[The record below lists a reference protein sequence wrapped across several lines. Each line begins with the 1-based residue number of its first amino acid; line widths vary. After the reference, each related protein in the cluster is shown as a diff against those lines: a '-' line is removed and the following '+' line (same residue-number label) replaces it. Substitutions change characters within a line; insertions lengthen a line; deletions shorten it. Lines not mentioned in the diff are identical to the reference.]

1 MSSSSPQLNGQ
12 PLRSAMKTDDD
23 DKSSSSTAPG
33 KVVQIAEP
41 EADTAPP
48 PNAPPV
54 EHQAHHKR
62 QYAANMAKR
71 LSGRMGLTSSS
82 SSRSSPV
89 LEPSHSQSSADD
101 SSTAAAAAAVAA
113 AQQPHHRHGQKHYYE
128 SQKLLAQ
135 LHDWL
140 EHERKKKAARK
151 SKTSPRRRSPQSKTK
166 KERSPAPEAAVA
178 AAAAAAA
185 AAEPAAPRSRSDSI
199 DSDSS
204 DVSFDRLQRIIED
217 SMASMGINSVP
228 QMSPKIGRRP
238 SARLRK
244 AHSRSLLQRTASSDT
259 DYVGDDVVVP
269 TCDAVLDNSKTL
281 SYSGGGKSTD
291 DLTLGNKADDKEK
304 AWATFKNEIV
314 RLTHTLK
321 IKGWRRVPL
330 DSGSNVIVQRLS
342 GALTNAVYVVSPP
355 ENLDEKTTGKK
366 PPPKLL
372 LRIYGL
378 EHLIDRENELSVLRR
393 LARKKIGPRLL
404 GCFTNGRFEEYF
416 NSITLTPSDL
426 REPETSKQ
434 IAKRMRELHVGIDV
448 LDREKDEGPAVLKNW
463 DSWLRN
469 VEKKITALDE
479 GVRRGNSVFR
489 GPGYVCGVEWHQF
502 KELYDK
508 YRDLVFSAYKGHQGI
523 RERLVFAHNDTQYGN
538 ILRMRPDD
546 EKSPLL
552 QPANEHKQ
560 LVVIDFEYAAA
571 NVPGLEFANH
581 FTEWAYDYHH
591 ETLPFRCNTVRY
603 PTIQEQRRF
612 LKAYVEHRPQFS
624 HGGASTPLLAPA
636 DAPAGSTTPALLPT
650 SSSSSIVEFM
660 LDARVPPNHW
670 KEEERRAEEATE
682 AEVKELYEETRLWR
696 GINSAQWVAWG
707 IIQAKVPG
715 FESQEEIEQQEK
727 QAQNE
732 AAAAAGDA
740 EAKAEVQAAAEAED
754 EGDEYDYLSYAQER
768 AFFFLGDCVIMGIVN
783 KEELPEDVQSRLK
796 IVDF

>member
-1 MSSSSPQLNGQ
+1 MSSSSPQVNGL
-12 PLRSAMKTDDD
+12 PLRSALKTDDD
-23 DKSSSSTAPG
+23 SDKPSSSSAATTSG

-41 EADTAPP
+41 EADTVSPPNPP
-48 PNAPPV
+48 PP
-54 EHQAHHKR
+54 EQQAHHKR

-89 LEPSHSQSSADD
+89 LEPSPSQSSADD
-101 SSTAAAAAAVAA
+101 SSAAAAAAAA
-113 AQQPHHRHGQKHYYE
+113 AQQSHHRHGQKHYYE

-140 EHERKKKAARK
+140 EHERKKKASRK

-166 KERSPAPEAAVA
+166 KERSPAPDAVA
-178 AAAAAAA
+178 
-185 AAEPAAPRSRSDSI
+185 EPVAAPRPRSDSI
-199 DSDSS
+199 ESDSS

-228 QMSPKIGRRP
+228 QMSPKLGRRP
-238 SARLRK
+238 SARHRK
-244 AHSRSLLQRTASSDT
+244 SHSRSLLHRTASSDT

-281 SYSGGGKSTD
+281 SYSGGGSGKSTD
-291 DLTLGNKADDKEK
+291 DLSKIDDKEK

-330 DSGSNVIVQRLS
+330 ESGNSVIVKRLS

-355 ENLDEKTTGKK
+355 ETLDEKTTGKK

-393 LARKKIGPRLL
+393 LARKRIGPRLL

-434 IAKRMRELHVGIDV
+434 IAKRMRELHVGIEV
-448 LDREKDEGPAVLKNW
+448 LEREKDEGPAVLKNW
-463 DSWLRN
+463 DSWLGN
-469 VEKKITALDE
+469 VEKKIAALDD

-489 GPGYVCGVEWHQF
+489 GHGYVCGLEWHRF

-508 YRDLVFSAYKGHQGI
+508 HRELVLGAYKGQQGI
-523 RERLVFAHNDTQYGN
+523 RERLIFAHNDTQYGN

-571 NVPGLEFANH
+571 NVPGHEFANH

-591 ETLPFRCNTVRY
+591 DTFPFRCNTARY

-612 LKAYVEHRPQFS
+612 LKSYVDHRPQFTHS
-624 HGGASTPLLAPA
+624 AASTPRLGPA

-670 KEEERRAEEATE
+670 KDEERRAEEAIE

-696 GINSAQWVAWG
+696 GINSAMWVAWG
-707 IIQAKVPG
+707 IVQAKVPG
-715 FESQEEIEQQEK
+715 FESREEIEQQEK

-732 AAAAAGDA
+732 AAAAAGDVD
-740 EAKAEVQAAAEAED
+740 AKAEVQAAADAEED
-754 EGDEYDYLSYAQER
+754 EGDEYDYLRYAQDR
-768 AFFFLGDCVIMGIVN
+768 AFFFLGDCVNMGIVK
-783 KEELPEDVQSRLK
+783 KEDLPEDVQSRIK

>member
-1 MSSSSPQLNGQ
+1 MSSSSPQINGQ

-23 DKSSSSTAPG
+23 NDKASSAAASG

-41 EADTAPP
+41 EAAIAPP
-48 PNAPPV
+48 PPSAPAS

-62 QYAANMAKR
+62 QYAASMAKR
-71 LSGRMGLTSSS
+71 LSGRMGLSHSSS
-82 SSRSSPV
+82 SSRGSPV
-89 LEPSHSQSSADD
+89 LEPSQVPTPDD
-101 SSTAAAAAAVAA
+101 AAAAAA
-113 AQQPHHRHGQKHYYE
+113 AQQPQHRHGQRHYYE

-140 EHERKKKAARK
+140 EHERKKKATRK
-151 SKTSPRRRSPQSKTK
+151 SKTSPRRRSPQSKSK
-166 KERSPAPEAAVA
+166 K
-178 AAAAAAA
+178 
-185 AAEPAAPRSRSDSI
+185 AAEPAQEAEPAPRSRSDSI

-204 DVSFDRLQRIIED
+204 DVSFDRLQRIIEG
-217 SMASMGINSVP
+217 SMASMGISSVP
-228 QMSPKIGRRP
+228 HLSPRLGRRT
-238 SARLRK
+238 SGRLRK
-244 AHSRSLLQRTASSDT
+244 SHSRSMLHRTASSDT
-259 DYVGDDVVVP
+259 DYVDGDVVVP

-291 DLTLGNKADDKEK
+291 DLSLGGKADDKEK

-330 DSGSNVIVQRLS
+330 DSGNNVLVQRLS

-355 ENLDEKTTGKK
+355 DNLEDSVPGRK

-393 LARKKIGPRLL
+393 LARKRIGPRLL

-448 LDREKDEGPAVLKNW
+448 LEREKDDGPAVLKNW
-463 DSWLRN
+463 DTWLRN
-469 VEKKITALDE
+469 VEKKILAIDDD
-479 GVRRGNSVFR
+479 VRNGTSVFR
-489 GPGYVCGVEWHQF
+489 GRGFVCGVEWSRF
-502 KELYDK
+502 KEFYDK
-508 YRDLVFSAYKGHQGI
+508 YRELVVSAYKGHQGI

-591 ETLPFRCNTVRY
+591 ETAPFMCNTTGY
-603 PTIQEQRRF
+603 PNVQQQRRF
-612 LKAYVEHRPQFS
+612 LKAYVEHRPQFP
-624 HGGASTPLLAPA
+624 HGGASTPRLTPA
-636 DAPAGSTTPALLPT
+636 DGSSTPALLPT
-650 SSSSSIVEFM
+650 SSSSSIIEFM
-660 LDARVPPNHW
+660 LDARVPTGHW
-670 KEEERRAEEATE
+670 KEEERRAEELTE
-682 AEVKELYEETRLWR
+682 AEVMELYEETRLWR

-715 FESQEEIEQQEK
+715 FESKEEREQQEK

-740 EAKAEVQAAAEAED
+740 DAKAEVQAAADAEAED
-754 EGDEYDYLSYAQER
+754 EGDEYDYLSYAQDR
-768 AFFFLGDCVIMGIVN
+768 AFFFLGDCVLMGIVK
-783 KEELPEDVQSRLK
+783 KEELPEDVQSRIK
-796 IVDF
+796 VVDF

>member
-1 MSSSSPQLNGQ
+1 MSSSSSPQITGQQQ
-12 PLRSAMKTDDD
+12 PLRSAMKTDEECA
-23 DKSSSSTAPG
+23 SNPA

-41 EADTAPP
+41 EADAVAPP
-48 PNAPPV
+48 PPAPPSD
-54 EHQAHHKR
+54 HHHKR

-71 LSGRMGLTSSS
+71 LTGRMGLTSSS

-89 LEPSHSQSSADD
+89 MEPSPGPSSDD
-101 SSTAAAAAAVAA
+101 ATTAAAAAAAAAA
-113 AQQPHHRHGQKHYYE
+113 AQPSQHHHRHGHKAHYE

-135 LHDWL
+135 LNDWL
-140 EHERKKKAARK
+140 EHEKKKKAARK

-166 KERSPAPEAAVA
+166 KERSPA
-178 AAAAAAA
+178 
-185 AAEPAAPRSRSDSI
+185 AETADPTAQPAASRPRSDSI

-217 SMASMGINSVP
+217 SMASMGISSVP
-228 QMSPKIGRRP
+228 QMSPKVGRRP
-238 SARLRK
+238 SLRHK
-244 AHSRSLLQRTASSDT
+244 KSLSRSMLHRTASSDT
-259 DYVGDDVVVP
+259 DYIGEDVVVP
-269 TCDAVLDNSKTL
+269 TCDAILDNSKTL

-291 DLTLGNKADDKEK
+291 DLTLGGQADEKEK
-304 AWATFKNEIV
+304 AWETFKNEIV
-314 RLTHTLK
+314 RLAHTLR

-330 DSGSNVIVQRLS
+330 DSGNNVIVKRLS

-355 ENLDEKTTGKK
+355 EDLEEVPGKK

-378 EHLIDRENELSVLRR
+378 EALIDRENELSVLRR

-416 NSITLTPSDL
+416 NSITLTPNDL
-426 REPETSKQ
+426 RDPDTSKQ
-434 IAKRMRELHVGIDV
+434 IAKRMRELHFGIDV
-448 LDREKDEGPAVLKNW
+448 LEREKDEGPAVLKNW
-463 DSWLRN
+463 DAWLGN
-469 VEKKITALDE
+469 VEKKICALDE
-479 GVRRGNSVFR
+479 GVRNGNCVFR
-489 GPGYVCGVEWHQF
+489 DRGYVCGVEWKQF

-508 YRDLVFSAYKGHQGI
+508 YRELALSAYKGHAI

-538 ILRMRPDD
+538 ILRMRPED

-552 QPANEHKQ
+552 KPANEHKQ

-581 FTEWAYDYHH
+581 FTEWSYNYHH
-591 ETLPFRCNTVRY
+591 ESLPFVCNTAVY

-612 LKAYVEHRPQFS
+612 LKAYVEHRPQYT
-624 HGGASTPLLAPA
+624 HGGASTPRLT
-636 DAPAGSTTPALLPT
+636 PAGAADGSSAVGTPALLPT

-670 KEEERRAEEATE
+670 KEEERRAEEAVE
-682 AEVKELYEETRLWR
+682 AEIKELYEETRLWR

-707 IIQAKVPG
+707 VVQAKVPG

-740 EAKAEVQAAAEAED
+740 DAKAEVQAAAEAEAED
-754 EGDEYDYLSYAQER
+754 EGDEYDYLGYAQER
-768 AFFFLGDCVIMGIVN
+768 AFFFLGDCVLMGIVK
-783 KEELPEDVQSRLK
+783 KEELPEDVQARLK
-796 IVDF
+796 IVDY

>member
-1 MSSSSPQLNGQ
+1 
-12 PLRSAMKTDDD
+12 
-23 DKSSSSTAPG
+23 
-33 KVVQIAEP
+33 
-41 EADTAPP
+41 
-48 PNAPPV
+48 
-54 EHQAHHKR
+54 
-62 QYAANMAKR
+62 MAKR
-71 LSGRMGLTSSS
+71 LTGRMGITSSS
-82 SSRSSPV
+82 SSRSSPTM
-89 LEPSHSQSSADD
+89 EPSQPPSSAGD
-101 SSTAAAAAAVAA
+101 SSPSGAPAPATT
-113 AQQPHHRHGQKHYYE
+113 QQLHHRHGQKHYYE

-151 SKTSPRRRSPQSKTK
+151 TKASSRRRSPQSKAK
-166 KERSPAPEAAVA
+166 KERSPTPEAAA
-178 AAAAAAA
+178 T
-185 AAEPAAPRSRSDSI
+185 AAEPPVSRSRSDSI

-204 DVSFDRLQRIIED
+204 DISFDRLQKIIED

-228 QMSPKIGRRP
+228 QMAPKVGRRP

-244 AHSRSLLQRTASSDT
+244 SQSRSSLHRTASSDT
-259 DYVGDDVVVP
+259 DYVGDDVLVP

-291 DLTLGNKADDKEK
+291 DLTLGSKADDKEK

-330 DSGSNVIVQRLS
+330 DSGNSVIVQRLS

-355 ENLDEKTTGKK
+355 EDLDDKVTGKK

-378 EHLIDRENELSVLRR
+378 EHLIDRENELTVLRR

-434 IAKRMRELHVGIDV
+434 IAKRMRELHLGIDV

-463 DSWLRN
+463 DTWLRN
-469 VEKKITALDE
+469 VEKKILALDE
-479 GVRRGNSVFR
+479 GVRRRNSVFR
-489 GPGYVCGVEWHQF
+489 GSGYVCGVEWQQF

-508 YRDLVFSAYKGHQGI
+508 YRELVLKAYKGPQEI

-552 QPANEHKQ
+552 QPANSHKQ

-591 ETLPFRCNTVRY
+591 ETLPFRCNTARY
-603 PTIQEQRRF
+603 PNIQEQRRF

-624 HGGASTPLLAPA
+624 HGGPSTPRLAAA
-636 DAPAGSTTPALLPT
+636 DVPAGSTTPALLPT

-682 AEVKELYEETRLWR
+682 AEVKDLYEETRLWR

-707 IIQAKVPG
+707 IVQAKVPG

-727 QAQNE
+727 QAHNE

-740 EAKAEVQAAAEAED
+740 EAKAEVQAAADAED
-754 EGDEYDYLSYAQER
+754 EGDEYDYLSYAQDR
-768 AFFFLGDCVIMGIVN
+768 ALFFLGDCVIMGLVR

>member
-1 MSSSSPQLNGQ
+1 MSSSSPQPYGQ
-12 PLRSAMKTDDD
+12 LLRSAMKTDDD
-23 DKSSSSTAPG
+23 NDKSSSATTSG

-41 EADTAPP
+41 EADTAPLP
-48 PNAPPV
+48 PNPPAA

-71 LSGRMGLTSSS
+71 LTGRMGLTTSASP
-82 SSRSSPV
+82 RSSPD
-89 LEPSHSQSSADD
+89 LGPSQPPSSADD
-101 SSTAAAAAAVAA
+101 SSPAGGPSSAT

-151 SKTSPRRRSPQSKTK
+151 TKTSPRRRSPQSKTK
-166 KERSPAPEAAVA
+166 KEHSPDPKA
-178 AAAAAAA
+178 AATAT
-185 AAEPAAPRSRSDSI
+185 AAEPAVPRSRSDSI

-204 DVSFDRLQRIIED
+204 DVSFDRLQKIIED
-217 SMASMGINSVP
+217 SMASMGIHSVP
-228 QMSPKIGRRP
+228 HMTPKVGRRP

-244 AHSRSLLQRTASSDT
+244 SQSRSLLQRTASSDT
-259 DYVGDDVVVP
+259 DYIGDDVVVP
-269 TCDAVLDNSKTL
+269 TCDAILDNSKTL

-291 DLTLGNKADDKEK
+291 DLTLGNNKVDDKEK

-314 RLTHTLK
+314 RLAHTLR

-330 DSGSNVIVQRLS
+330 DSGNSVIVQRLS

-355 ENLDEKTTGKK
+355 EDLDEKVTGKK
-366 PPPKLL
+366 PPQKLL

-416 NSITLTPSDL
+416 NSITLTPRDL

-463 DSWLRN
+463 DTWLGN
-469 VEKKITALDE
+469 VEKKILALDE

-489 GPGYVCGVEWHQF
+489 GSGYVCGVEWQQF
-502 KELYDK
+502 KHLYDK
-508 YRDLVFSAYKGHQGI
+508 YRELVVNAYKGPQEI

-591 ETLPFRCNTVRY
+591 ETLPFRCNTARY
-603 PTIQEQRRF
+603 PNIQEQRRF
-612 LKAYVEHRPQFS
+612 LKAYVEHRPQFT
-624 HGGASTPLLAPA
+624 HGGASTPRLAAA
-636 DAPAGSTTPALLPT
+636 DVPAGSTTPALLPT

-660 LDARVPPNHW
+660 LDARVPQNHW

-682 AEVKELYEETRLWR
+682 AEVKDLYEETRLWR

-707 IIQAKVPG
+707 IVQAKVPG

-732 AAAAAGDA
+732 AAAAAGNP
-740 EAKAEVQAAAEAED
+740 EAKAEVQAAADAED
-754 EGDEYDYLSYAQER
+754 EGDEYDYLSYAQDR
-768 AFFFLGDCVIMGIVN
+768 AFFFLGDCVIMGLVR

>member
-12 PLRSAMKTDDD
+12 PLRSAMKVDDD
-23 DKSSSSTAPG
+23 NDKPSSATAPG

-41 EADTAPP
+41 EADIAPP
-48 PNAPPV
+48 PPNPPSA

-62 QYAANMAKR
+62 HYAANMAKR
-71 LSGRMGLTSSS
+71 LTGRMGLTTSS

-89 LEPSHSQSSADD
+89 LEPSQPPSSADD
-101 SSTAAAAAAVAA
+101 SSPAGGPAPAI
-113 AQQPHHRHGQKHYYE
+113 AQQHHHHRHGQKHYYE

-140 EHERKKKAARK
+140 EHERKKKASRK
-151 SKTSPRRRSPQSKTK
+151 TKTSSRRRSPQSKPK
-166 KERSPAPEAAVA
+166 KELSPVPEPAAT
-178 AAAAAAA
+178 AA
-185 AAEPAAPRSRSDSI
+185 AAEPAMPRSRSDSI

-204 DVSFDRLQRIIED
+204 DVSFDRLQRIIEE

-228 QMSPKIGRRP
+228 QMAPKVGRRP

-244 AHSRSLLQRTASSDT
+244 SQSRSLLHRTASSDT

-291 DLTLGNKADDKEK
+291 DLTLGHKADDKEK

-330 DSGSNVIVQRLS
+330 DSGNSVIVQRLS
-342 GALTNAVYVVSPP
+342 GALTNAVYVLSPP
-355 ENLDEKTTGKK
+355 EDLDEKVTGKK

-378 EHLIDRENELSVLRR
+378 EHLIDRENELTVLRR

-463 DSWLRN
+463 DTWLRN
-469 VEKKITALDE
+469 VEKKILALDE
-479 GVRRGNSVFR
+479 SVRRGNSVFR
-489 GPGYVCGVEWHQF
+489 GSGYVCGVEWQQF

-508 YRDLVFSAYKGHQGI
+508 YRELVINAYKGPQEV

-624 HGGASTPLLAPA
+624 HGGASTPRLAAA
-636 DAPAGSTTPALLPT
+636 DVPVGSTTPALLPT

-670 KEEERRAEEATE
+670 KEEERRAEEAIE

-715 FESQEEIEQQEK
+715 FESPEEIEQQEK
-727 QAQNE
+727 QAKSE
-732 AAAAAGDA
+732 AAAAAGDP
-740 EAKAEVQAAAEAED
+740 EAKAEVQAAADAED
-754 EGDEYDYLSYAQER
+754 EGDEYDYLSYAQDR
-768 AFFFLGDCVIMGIVN
+768 AFFFLGDCVIMGLVR

>member
-12 PLRSAMKTDDD
+12 PLRSAMKVDDD
-23 DKSSSSTAPG
+23 NDKPSSATAPG

-41 EADTAPP
+41 EADTAPLP
-48 PNAPPV
+48 PNPPSAD
-54 EHQAHHKR
+54 HQAHHKR

-71 LSGRMGLTSSS
+71 LTGRMGLTS

-89 LEPSHSQSSADD
+89 LEPSSQPPSSADD
-101 SSTAAAAAAVAA
+101 SSPAGGPAPAI
-113 AQQPHHRHGQKHYYE
+113 AQQHHHHRHGQKHYYE

-140 EHERKKKAARK
+140 EHERKKKASRK
-151 SKTSPRRRSPQSKTK
+151 TKTSSRRRSPHSKPK
-166 KERSPAPEAAVA
+166 KELSPAPEP
-178 AAAAAAA
+178 AA
-185 AAEPAAPRSRSDSI
+185 AAEAADPAMPRSRSDSI

-204 DVSFDRLQRIIED
+204 DVSFDRLQKIIED

-228 QMSPKIGRRP
+228 QMAPKVGRRP

-244 AHSRSLLQRTASSDT
+244 SQSRSLLQRTASSDT
-259 DYVGDDVVVP
+259 DYFGDDVVVP

-281 SYSGGGKSTD
+281 SYNGGGKSTD
-291 DLTLGNKADDKEK
+291 DLTLGHKADDKEK

-330 DSGSNVIVQRLS
+330 DSGNSVIVQRLS
-342 GALTNAVYVVSPP
+342 GALTNAVYV
-355 ENLDEKTTGKK
+355 TGKK

-378 EHLIDRENELSVLRR
+378 EHLIDRENELTVLRR

-463 DSWLRN
+463 DTWLRN
-469 VEKKITALDE
+469 VEKKILALDE
-479 GVRRGNSVFR
+479 SVRRGNSVFR
-489 GPGYVCGVEWHQF
+489 GSGYVCGVEWQQF

-508 YRDLVFSAYKGHQGI
+508 YRELVINAYKGPQEI

-612 LKAYVEHRPQFS
+612 LKAYVEHRPLFS
-624 HGGASTPLLAPA
+624 HGGASTPRLAA
-636 DAPAGSTTPALLPT
+636 TDVPAGSTTPALLPT

-707 IIQAKVPG
+707 IVQAKVPG
-715 FESQEEIEQQEK
+715 FESPEEIEQQER
-727 QAQNE
+727 QAQSE

-740 EAKAEVQAAAEAED
+740 EAKAEVQAAADAKD
-754 EGDEYDYLSYAQER
+754 EGDEYDYLSYAQDR
-768 AFFFLGDCVIMGIVN
+768 AFFFLGDCVIMGLVR

>member
-1 MSSSSPQLNGQ
+1 
-12 PLRSAMKTDDD
+12 
-23 DKSSSSTAPG
+23 
-33 KVVQIAEP
+33 
-41 EADTAPP
+41 
-48 PNAPPV
+48 
-54 EHQAHHKR
+54 
-62 QYAANMAKR
+62 
-71 LSGRMGLTSSS
+71 
-82 SSRSSPV
+82 
-89 LEPSHSQSSADD
+89 
-101 SSTAAAAAAVAA
+101 
-113 AQQPHHRHGQKHYYE
+113 
-128 SQKLLAQ
+128 
-135 LHDWL
+135 
-140 EHERKKKAARK
+140 
-151 SKTSPRRRSPQSKTK
+151 
-166 KERSPAPEAAVA
+166 
-178 AAAAAAA
+178 
-185 AAEPAAPRSRSDSI
+185 
-199 DSDSS
+199 
-204 DVSFDRLQRIIED
+204 
-217 SMASMGINSVP
+217 MASMGINSVP

-330 DSGSNVIVQRLS
+330 DSGSNVIRSPDQRR
-342 GALTNAVYVVSPP
+342 VRRVPP

-612 LKAYVEHRPQFS
+612 LKAYVEHRP
-624 HGGASTPLLAPA
+624 H
-636 DAPAGSTTPALLPT
+636 
-650 SSSSSIVEFM
+650 SSSSIVEFM